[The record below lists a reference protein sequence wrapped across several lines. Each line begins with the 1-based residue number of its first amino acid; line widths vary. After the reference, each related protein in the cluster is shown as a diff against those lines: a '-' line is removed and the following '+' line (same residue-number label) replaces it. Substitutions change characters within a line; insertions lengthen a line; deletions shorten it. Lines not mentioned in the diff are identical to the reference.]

1 MLRTRTFL
9 SLGTKGLVVGLGVA
23 MGVASV
29 AAWTGPAGTAPNSNV
44 SAPLNVSGTA
54 QTKTGQLWANGQLY
68 LNNGSPTVYFVDTD
82 GRSAMI
88 HNNSNVLYFLR
99 GAGNGSTSW
108 TAYNG
113 VWPLTLNLE
122 TNAAAFGGAISA
134 ASLTTSGNIDSAAT
148 VYGARFYTDNATYLP
163 HTNGYNY
170 LRGHTFFNGVL
181 YDENNSGYYLDP
193 AGTSV
198 FNAMTVT
205 TMNVPYGLTV
215 NGYVDV
221 FGTLSG
227 STLGADNQ
235 ILFVSPPSGNGNFIC
250 WDNTTK
256 KLKQQSA
263 NCATSDARLKE
274 HIEPIQAGLA
284 EILKL
289 NPVTF
294 EWKDKKING
303 AGPKMGLVAQEVKEV
318 LPEIVTGTGTGVEGD
333 WYGVDYNALAAPMI
347 KAIQELKAEN
357 DELRAELKELRELV
371 ENK

>member
-44 SAPLNVSGTA
+44 SAPLNVSATT
-54 QTKTGQLWANGQLY
+54 QTKPGIIQANRFTDDNSAY
-68 LNNGSPTVYFVDTD
+68 YVD
-82 GRSAMI
+82 
-88 HNNSNVLYFLR
+88 SN
-99 GAGNGSTSW
+99 STSVM
-108 TAYNG
+108 N
-113 VWPLTLNLE
+113 
-122 TNAAAFGGAISA
+122 AISA